1 MCFSGVN
8 IEDGNITSQCQ
19 KVGHIQEHKMPNLIH
34 EVKLVATFG
43 KEWNITPW
51 VTPTGNELREGEGFN
66 LLIILIF
73 KSYSLNYLNQ

>member
-8 IEDGNITSQCQ
+8 IEDDSITSQCQ

-43 KEWNITPW
+43 KEWNITP
-51 VTPTGNELREGEGFN
+51 
-66 LLIILIF
+66 
-73 KSYSLNYLNQ
+73 